1 MKTKFI
7 VLFLFISLTIT
18 GCSLTESTN
27 EKGEKTSEFNV
38 GEIAKVN
45 NTKMVINSVTKI
57 YKECSFEWEGKCES
71 YTEPENDYFL
81 LVDLTVEN
89 IGSETLSISSL
100 MSFDLKDNNGEK
112 GSLSFMLDAVKS
124 SLDGDVMAGDKL
136 KGQIAFD
143 VKDSNVYY
151 FYYSDSLVDSPI
163 KFVIN
168 KEDIK

>member
-124 SLDGDVMAGDKL
+124 SLDGDIMAGDKL

>member
-89 IGSETLSISSL
+89 IGSKTLSISSL

>member
-38 GEIAKVN
+38 EETAKVN

-57 YKECSFEWEGKCES
+57 DKECSFEWEGKCES

-143 VKDSNVYY
+143 VKDSDVYY

>member
-7 VLFLFISLTIT
+7 VFFLVISLVIT

-27 EKGEKTSEFNV
+27 EKGEKTSEFKM
-38 GEIAKVN
+38 GETAKVN

-57 YKECSFEWEGKCES
+57 DKECAFEWGGKCES

-81 LVDLTVEN
+81 LIDLTVEN

-100 MSFDLKDNNGEK
+100 ISFDLKDSNGEK
-112 GSLSFMLDAVKS
+112 GSLSYMLDAVKS
-124 SLDGDVMAGDKL
+124 SLDGDVMAGDRL

-143 VKDSNVYY
+143 VKDSDVYY
-151 FYYSDSLVDSPI
+151 FYYSDSLIDSPI

-168 KEDIK
+168 KDDIK

>member
-1 MKTKFI
+1 MKKNFI
-7 VLFLFISLTIT
+7 VFLFVVTFLIT
-18 GCSLTESTN
+18 GCMDPNSTN
-27 EKGEKTSEFNV
+27 EKGQKTSEFKM
-38 GEIAKVN
+38 GETATVN
-45 NTKMVINSVTKI
+45 NTKIVINSVTKI
-57 YKECSFEWEGKCES
+57 DKECAFEWDGKCEN

-81 LVDLTVEN
+81 LIDLTIEN
-89 IGSETLSISSL
+89 VGNETLSISSL

-112 GSLSFMLDAVKS
+112 GSLSFMLDSIKS

-143 VKDSNVYY
+143 VKDSDVYY
-151 FYYSDSLVDSPI
+151 FYYSDSLIDNPI

>member
-89 IGSETLSISSL
+89 IGSKTLSISSL

-124 SLDGDVMAGDKL
+124 SLDGDIMAGDKL

>member
-143 VKDSNVYY
+143 VKDSDVYY
-151 FYYSDSLVDSPI
+151 FYYFDSLGDSPI

>member
-89 IGSETLSISSL
+89 IGSKTLS
-100 MSFDLKDNNGEK
+100 MN
-112 GSLSFMLDAVKS
+112 
-124 SLDGDVMAGDKL
+124 
-136 KGQIAFD
+136 
-143 VKDSNVYY
+143 
-151 FYYSDSLVDSPI
+151 
-163 KFVIN
+163 
-168 KEDIK
+168 

>member
-38 GEIAKVN
+38 GETAKVN

-57 YKECSFEWEGKCES
+57 DKECSFEWEGKCES

-143 VKDSNVYY
+143 VKDSDVYY